1 MWEGALI
8 AVFANFLV
16 SLSLIVQKHA
26 HMKNEAETARANAAN
41 AKSTNSINP
50 VVASKDYWQL
60 KWWWLGISI
69 NAVGELGNLI
79 AYGYAPTIV
88 VAPLGATTVMFNS
101 FFSVLILKERFRP
114 KDIAYLMSILAGIVL
129 IIYSNSA
136 DPQPHLTVDET
147 ISNYFNTW
155 QSILLFSTS
164 IVCIVVLQLYIK
176 LRGVDSMFPA
186 LWNSAIISMYTVLCS
201 KAAIM
206 WMRAPEDGKPT
217 QLPYALLWIMMAF
230 VAITAV
236 WSMHYLQMA
245 LQSYEASLTIP
256 TFFTLFTFCCIAG
269 AALAFQEFS
278 ALTALPLALFI
289 IGLALAVLGVYLLA
303 RRGGSIAE
311 TAITQALHH
320 GLVLRP
326 SPALRRCQT
335 SGGRIFA
342 ETADVVPTRLVYEQ
356 DLQAVKV
363 PPGVSSTG
371 YEDFPGAVQSFAEV
385 LLMQV
390 CLEFA
395 FSAVKLS
402 FWLSRPV
409 SSSQPLRCVLVV
421 FLPRMTLLQ
430 ENVSK
435 DQIVE
440 HLRCTDSPDL
450 FFSRSSGVSLS
461 DFSNSVTRSSSPMK
475 QVGSMAQEI
484 SGLRSPS
491 RLYKVSLLALSSMAA
506 RAACFFVHHRALFL
520 RQTSVAGSAVT
531 ARSKSFAAIGTAT
544 RHEFSSRQ
552 SSQDRRWFRVLGPSS
567 FHRYFQETELVS
579 DECQLTRLQQSHRR

>member
-26 HMKNEAETARANAAN
+26 HMKNEAETARANAVN
-41 AKSTNSINP
+41 TNSTNTIKP
-50 VVASKDYWQL
+50 FVASKDYWQL

-101 FFSVLILKERFRP
+101 VFSVFILKERFRP
-114 KDIAYLMSILAGIVL
+114 KDIAYLIAILAGIVL
-129 IIYSNSA
+129 IIYSNSG
-136 DPQPHLTVDET
+136 DPQPHFTVDET

-155 QSILLFSTS
+155 QCILLFSTS
-164 IVCIVVLQLYIK
+164 IVAIVVLQLYIK
-176 LRGVDSMFPA
+176 LRGVNSMFPA

-217 QLPYALLWIMMAF
+217 QLPYALLWIMMASA
-230 VAITAV
+230 AITAV

-278 ALTALPLALFI
+278 ALTALTLALFI
-289 IGLALAVLGVYLLA
+289 IGLSLSVIGVFLLA

-311 TAITQALHH
+311 TAITQALHQ

-356 DLQAVKV
+356 DLQAGKV
-363 PPGVSSTG
+363 PAGLSPTG
-371 YEDFPGAVQSFAEV
+371 SEDFPGMVQSFAEV

-395 FSAVKLS
+395 FAAMIHSVRLS
-402 FWLSRPV
+402 PPG
-409 SSSQPLRCVLVV
+409 SSFKRLRCMLVV
-421 FLPRMTLLQ
+421 FSPRMTLLQ

-435 DQIVE
+435 EQILE
-440 HLRCTDSPDL
+440 HLRCTDSPDS
-450 FFSRSSGVSLS
+450 FFARSCGASGLS

-491 RLYKVSLLALSSMAA
+491 RLYKVSAIASTCIPAH
-506 RAACFFVHHRALFL
+506 AACFRVFAYRRALFHH
-520 RQTSVAGSAVT
+520 QTIVAGSAVT
-531 ARSKSFAAIGTAT
+531 ARSKSFAAIGTAS
-544 RHEFSSRQ
+544 RHEFSS
-552 SSQDRRWFRVLGPSS
+552 L
-567 FHRYFQETELVS
+567 
-579 DECQLTRLQQSHRR
+579 